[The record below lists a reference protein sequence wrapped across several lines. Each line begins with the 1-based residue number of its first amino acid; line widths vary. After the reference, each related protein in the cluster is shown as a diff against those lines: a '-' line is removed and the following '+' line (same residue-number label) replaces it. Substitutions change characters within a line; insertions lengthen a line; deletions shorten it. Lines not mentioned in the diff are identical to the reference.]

1 MPKQKPTFSELSAL
15 GYAVVPIVPAGC
27 SFTDSKGKSKPGGK
41 TPGTYRKGV
50 WRGIAGWQHY
60 LDSRADES
68 TLAKWDGYPSPN
80 VGILTG
86 DTIAIDCDLPDQRT
100 AEEVYRIAGEIFGSN
115 DYLRFGR
122 RPKFIL
128 VYRTTQRFRK
138 IISNKYEI
146 DGETQQIE
154 ILGEGQQFVAYGTH
168 PGTGKPYE
176 WPSEDI
182 ARIQSTLLPVVSTE
196 QLYVFI
202 GAFHALLDR
211 HPNATLIGRDKST
224 DNNEHKTAESLLD
237 KNNQLHRAV
246 DSIHNDMH
254 YDEWIRT
261 GMAIK
266 AATDDEAEAFELF
279 DAFSQKHPNYD
290 AALTRE
296 KFDTLNPTSIGAGT
310 IYYLAEQYGFD
321 AKPDPTKEF
330 SPVDLTQL
338 APKPNDLQATWLQP
352 IDVSKLPPRQWVLG
366 HYLLKGQVTTLVAP
380 GGVGKSTLTL
390 AWAASIATQQ
400 NLAAAVPHERGKVWV
415 INNEDD
421 ENELYRRF
429 AAVQQHYGI
438 AWEDLSERLILSG
451 RGDRKF
457 RVATRNQSGKLD
469 ASRHVAQAVEF
480 IRAYHISTIIID
492 PMVGTHEGNE
502 NDNAEMEI
510 VMDCYRRIA
519 REGGCSVCVV
529 HHTSKPQGG
538 SSEGF
543 AGNANASR
551 GASAV
556 INAARVSLTLF
567 DMSIA
572 DSERFG
578 VPDTQ
583 RNRYARLDDA
593 KANLS
598 LRSGVMNWFYRETV
612 KLSNGDEVGVLRPV
626 ELADRSIQRADAIV
640 EEVAKFVL
648 GEHKDE
654 VSVMDAARHLMTQA
668 LWMDQTVSTL
678 RRHIAKSFEIGVVH
692 DGIMIS
698 YARRD
703 DKKIKEIL
711 IKQEA

>member
-1 MPKQKPTFSELSAL
+1 MPKQKVTFTQLAEL

-27 SFTDSKGKSKPGGK
+27 SFTDSKGKAKPGGK
-41 TPGTYRKGV
+41 TPGTYKNKQ

-60 LDSRADES
+60 IDAPADDR
-68 TLAKWDGYPSPN
+68 TLREWQKHGA
-80 VGILTG
+80 GIGVLTG
-86 DTIAIDCDLPDQRT
+86 DVVAIDIDIMD
-100 AEEVYRIAGEIFGSN
+100 EVLVKEVHSLAVDALGDTPYIRIGQ
-115 DYLRFGR
+115 Y
-122 RPKFIL
+122 PKLCL
-128 VYRTTQRFRK
+128 VYRTSQRFRK
-138 IISNKYEI
+138 LLSNRYVDSTEA
-146 DGETQQIE
+146 EHQIE
-154 ILGEGQQFVAYGTH
+154 ILGEGQQFVAFGIH
-168 PGTGKPYE
+168 AKTGKPYR
-176 WPSEDI
+176 WPVDDI
-182 ARIQSTLLPVVSTE
+182 SGISASDLPLVTQE
-196 QLYVFI
+196 ELIDFI
-202 GAFHALLDR
+202 DRFHKLAALGKSL
-211 HPNATLIGRDKST
+211 TLIGRDKST
-224 DNNEHKTAESLLD
+224 DSTEHKTADSLLD
-237 KNNQLHRAV
+237 RNNQLHRAV

-254 YDEWIRT
+254 YDEWIRV

-290 AALTRE
+290 ADLTRE
-296 KFDTLNPTSIGAGT
+296 KFDSLNPTSIGAGT

-321 AKPDPTKEF
+321 AKPDATTEF
-330 SPVDLTQL
+330 SPVDLTAL

-352 IDVSKLPPRQWVLG
+352 IDVAKLPPRQWVLG

-400 NLAAAVPHERGKVWV
+400 NLAAAAPHERGKVWV

-421 ENELYRRF
+421 ETELYRRF

-438 AWEDLSERLILSG
+438 DWKDLSERLILSG

-457 RVATRNQSGKLD
+457 RVATRNAGRVLS
-469 ASRHVAQAVEF
+469 ASKHVEQAISF
-480 IRAYHISTIIID
+480 IRAYHISTLIID
-492 PMVGTHEGNE
+492 PMVGTHDGQE

-551 GASAV
+551 GATAV

-567 DMSIA
+567 DMSEKDA
-572 DSERFG
+572 ERFG
-578 VPDTQ
+578 IPEQ
-583 RNRYARLDDA
+583 SRNRYARLDDA

-612 KLSNGDEVGVLRPV
+612 RLSNGDEVGVLRPIT
-626 ELADRSIQRADAIV
+626 LGDRYVQRADALI
-640 EEVAKFVL
+640 EEVAKFAL
-648 GEHKDE
+648 GEPSDD
-654 VSVMDAARHLMTQA
+654 VSVQDCAKYLMSQA
-668 LWMDQTVSTL
+668 LWSDCKITTL
-678 RRHIAKSFEIGVVH
+678 RRQIAKSFDVGLVYDNTMLRYVH
-692 DGIMIS
+692 KPE
-698 YARRD
+698 A
-703 DKKIKEIL
+703 KIKEVIA
-711 IKQEA
+711 KTAP